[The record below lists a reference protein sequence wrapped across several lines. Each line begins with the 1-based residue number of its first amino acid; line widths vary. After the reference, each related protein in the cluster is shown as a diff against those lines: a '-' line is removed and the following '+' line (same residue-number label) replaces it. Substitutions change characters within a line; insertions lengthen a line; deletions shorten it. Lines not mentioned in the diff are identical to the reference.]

1 VIFFSFFHCCEKFEF
16 FLDVNVGFVTPWL
29 VGEDAIYIT
38 LGTKSSKG
46 TMVVVQQ
53 HVGSTKLTI
62 DEQHVV
68 SLDPLP
74 THPQMCI
81 GGDDQA

>member
-1 VIFFSFFHCCEKFEF
+1 
-16 FLDVNVGFVTPWL
+16 
-29 VGEDAIYIT
+29 
-38 LGTKSSKG
+38 
-46 TMVVVQQ
+46 MVVVQQ
-53 HVGSTKLTI
+53 HVLAKLTIDVVVLAKLTI

-68 SLDPLP
+68 SLDSLP

>member
-1 VIFFSFFHCCEKFEF
+1 MIY
-16 FLDVNVGFVTPWL
+16 DTMVGGKRCHLHQAW
-29 VGEDAIYIT
+29 D
-38 LGTKSSKG
+38 KSSKG

-53 HVGSTKLTI
+53 N
-62 DEQHVV
+62 VV
-68 SLDPLP
+68 SLHPLP

>member
-1 VIFFSFFHCCEKFEF
+1 M
-16 FLDVNVGFVTPWL
+16 VGGRRCHL
-29 VGEDAIYIT
+29 HHVGD
-38 LGTKSSKG
+38 KSSKG

-53 HVGSTKLTI
+53 H
-62 DEQHVV
+62 V

>member
-1 VIFFSFFHCCEKFEF
+1 VIFFSLFHCCKKFDYF
-16 FLDVNVGFVTPWL
+16 FGCECRICDTMVGGKRCHL
-29 VGEDAIYIT
+29 HHVGD
-38 LGTKSSKG
+38 KSSKG

-53 HVGSTKLTI
+53 HVVLAKLTI